1 MRDFGTK
8 SAQSSGPD
16 GQFDASEA
24 NNELD
29 ELMNTVE
36 KSGQTLGGTNT
47 QLSKAMANHV
57 GAADFYTAVGTNSY
71 ELTPISS
78 GSVDFT
84 GPTLY
89 FEGMRVRTFIANAN
103 TGTVTVDVNDLG
115 VKSVFNKGVE
125 VTEDTVTGNCEMI
138 YSVSDDRFNLTD
150 SGIDAE
156 NAGVIT
162 SITAGTNLNKTGP
175 AANPVLNLD
184 AVITGTSINGVT
196 LSTTDGATKFL
207 NGQGA
212 YVVPSAAPPTLS
224 VTTTEFTSPG
234 VFNYVVDTN
243 FTVLRIIC
251 VGGGGA
257 GGGADIFSSGD
268 FTVGGGG
275 GSGGYCEDT
284 FDVTPGQSYTIT
296 VGAGGSGVV
305 GDVGNDGTDSS
316 VFLSASEKLTST
328 GGKSGRISNIN
339 NTIGAVISGGLGGS
353 STVDGGINNVITGAS
368 GEPGVSINRGNRL
381 ISGNG
386 GSNGL
391 GAGGLG
397 VFIGEIAE
405 GKPGGIGA
413 GGSGGKVEGFNNSV
427 AGGKGGDGAI
437 IIIAYKAD

>member
-1 MRDFGTK
+1 MRDFGEK

-24 NNELD
+24 NNELG
-29 ELMNTVE
+29 ELMNVVE
-36 KSGQTLGGTNT
+36 KSGQTLGGTDT

-57 GAADFYTAVGTNSY
+57 GAADFYIATGTNNY

-78 GSVDFT
+78 GAVDLT
-84 GPTLY
+84 GATLY
-89 FEGMRVRTFIANAN
+89 FEGMRARAFIENTN
-103 TGTVTVDVNDLG
+103 TGAVTVNVNELG
-115 VKSVFNKGVE
+115 IKSVFNKGAE
-125 VTEDTVTGNCEMI
+125 VTEGTVTGNCEMI

-150 SGIDAE
+150 SGIEAE
-156 NAGVIT
+156 NIGEIT

-175 AANPVLNLD
+175 AADPVLNLD

-196 LSTTDGATKFL
+196 LSTSDGATKFL

-212 YVVPSAAPPTLS
+212 YTVPSTDPPTLS
-224 VTTTEFTSPG
+224 ITTTEFTSPG
-234 VFNYVVDTN
+234 IFNYVVDTD

-268 FTVGGGG
+268 FTAGGGG

-284 FDVTPGQSYTIT
+284 FVVIPGQSYTIT
-296 VGAGGSGVV
+296 IGAGGTGVV
-305 GDVGNDGTDSS
+305 GDVGNDGADSS
-316 VFLSASEKLTST
+316 VFLGATEKLTST
-328 GGKSGRISNIN
+328 GGKSGRISDIN

-368 GEPGVSINRGNRL
+368 GEPGISVNRGNRL

-397 VFIGEIAE
+397 VFIGDRAA

-427 AGGKGGDGAI
+427 AGGNGGNGAI
-437 IIIAYKAD
+437 MIIAYKAD

>member
-8 SAQSSGPD
+8 SETSSGPD
-16 GQFDASEA
+16 GEFTGAEA
-24 NNELD
+24 NNELG
-29 ELMNTVE
+29 ELMNVVE
-36 KSGQTLGGTNT
+36 ISGQTLGGTDT
-47 QLSKAMANHV
+47 QLSKAMTNHV
-57 GAADFYTAVGTNSY
+57 GSADFYTAVGTNSY

-89 FEGMRVRTFIANAN
+89 FEGMRVRTFIENVN

-115 VKSVFNKGVE
+115 VKSVFNKGVAINE
-125 VTEDTVTGNCEMI
+125 GAVIGNCEMI

-156 NAGVIT
+156 NTGVIT
-162 SITAGTNLNKTGP
+162 SITAGTNLNKTGTASEP
-175 AANPVLNLD
+175 ILNLD
-184 AVITGTSINGVT
+184 AAVTSTSINGVT
-196 LSTTDGATKFL
+196 LSTSEGATKFL

-212 YVVPSAAPPTLS
+212 YAVPSTDPPTLS
-224 VTTTEFTSPG
+224 ATTTEFTSPG
-234 VFNYVVDTN
+234 MFNYVVDTD

-257 GGGADIFSSGD
+257 GGGGDIFSNGD

-275 GSGGYCEDT
+275 GSGGYCENT
-284 FDVTPGQSYTIT
+284 FDATPGQSYTIT
-296 VGAGGSGVV
+296 VGSGGTGVV
-305 GDVGNDGTDSS
+305 GNVGNDGADSS

-368 GEPGVSINRGNRL
+368 GEPGISVNRDNRM

-397 VFIGEIAE
+397 VFTGDNAP
-405 GKPGGIGA
+405 GNPGGPGA
-413 GGSGGKVEGFNNSV
+413 GGSGAKVEGFNESA